1 MTDRPQKLPQF
12 AQIKVFQTAT
22 NPKTGETRSG
32 YNVSE
37 IPDSLIQYG
46 FNMFKGAARGYLNGI
61 LQVLCN
67 SSSYLL
73 ERCNRPEQ
81 YTNATKPNPTDVA
94 KGFGPGSMIYITDI
108 DGVGQSGIAFSD
120 GTNWRKVKDNSIV

>member
-12 AQIKVFQTAT
+12 AQTKVFQTAT

-37 IPDSLIQYG
+37 IPNSLIQYG
-46 FNMFKGAARGYLNGI
+46 FDMFKGAARGYLNGI
-61 LQVLCN
+61 LQALCN

-81 YTNATKPNPTDVA
+81 YTNATKPSPTDII
-94 KGFGPGSMIYITDI
+94 KGFGPGSMIYISDI
-108 DGVGQSGIAFSD
+108 DTGGCIAFSD